1 MTIFPF
7 TEQFFMAIELMQ
19 PANDFIRITY
29 ASRATFNPFSSQ
41 TSHEIQQILQ
51 AARRHNPQV
60 GVVGALYYGN
70 RCFFQCLEG
79 RQRDVERLLAKLM
92 NDPRHQDVK
101 VIDQTSIERPIFQQW
116 EMKFANMD
124 QEMRQFLRK
133 HDLVKFD
140 PYDFDAAMSD
150 ELVSMMYQAEVVDQ
164 KQYAAE
170 LAFADQSI
178 GQTSLPTWQDL
189 QPTASKGLV
198 MTIWS
203 VIIVLGLCFSWLLFN
218 ILSY

>member
-1 MTIFPF
+1 MS
-7 TEQFFMAIELMQ
+7 IELVH
-19 PANDFIRITY
+19 PADDFIRITY

-41 TSHEIQQILQ
+41 TSHEINQILQ
-51 AARRHNPQV
+51 SARRNNPQV

-79 RQRDVERLLAKLM
+79 RQRDVERLLAKLV

-101 VIDQTSIERPIFQQW
+101 VIDQKSIERPMFQQW

-124 QEMRQFLRK
+124 QEVRQFLRE
-133 HDLVKFD
+133 HNLVKFD
-140 PYDFDAAMSD
+140 PYGFDAAMSD
-150 ELVSMMYQAEVVDQ
+150 ELVSMLYQAEVVDQ

-178 GQTSLPTWQDL
+178 GQTSSPTWQDL
-189 QPTASKGLV
+189 QPSASKGLV

-203 VIIVLGLCFSWLLFN
+203 VIIILAFCFGWLLLEF
-218 ILSY
+218 LWH